1 MADFTSIWSPA
12 KVFSPTVAR
21 QQSQQLRE
29 WQYIDN
35 FLTSKFHPNPVPPFE
50 RNADT
55 LKALM
60 ALASANESADESRSL
75 EIRVK
80 EKALD
85 ELKKREAAE
94 EEKRRGKGEPL
105 LVGVEENLTSDGRR
119 CLNSVA
125 LLSVALGSG
134 GVGEGRIA
142 NHLLDLS
149 IQETSLSLQS
159 TRIEA
164 LHTRLLGELSSL
176 REILRDLNTNPVHTL
191 PPDINNRITEWSRT
205 TRHLSNKMEDYKERL
220 QTVEQKPGLTVP
232 ELIEKE
238 KEVLTL
244 KELVLDLEGQAKG
257 FQGLPPEKD
266 LARVEVERVQAELEE
281 LERVREGLYDTMVGR

>member
-35 FLTSKFHPNPVPPFE
+35 FLASKFHPNPVPPFE

-60 ALASANESADESRSL
+60 ALSSTNESADESRSL

-94 EEKRRGKGEPL
+94 EEKRRGKGSRYL
-105 LVGVEENLTSDGRR
+105 LA

-134 GVGEGRIA
+134 GVEEGRIA

-176 REILRDLNTNPVHTL
+176 REILRDLNTNPIHTL
-191 PPDINNRITEWSRT
+191 PADINNRIQ
-205 TRHLSNKMEDYKERL
+205 NARL

-238 KEVLTL
+238 KEVWLL
-244 KELVLDLEGQAKG
+244 RNWYWILRDRRRG
-257 FQGLPPEKD
+257 QGLPPEKD

-281 LERVREGLYDTMVGR
+281 LE